1 MATYVSDSGPLDD
14 YFRDELEGQKR
25 LSESLG
31 GELEAGTEG
40 QTHLSHEDT
49 VESQAAPA
57 KHRQQLSALP
67 LPGIYEQSQAP
78 EDSFAEQFKYRICS
92 SGLLEKDYV
101 PGLSGVSDAGAELI
115 KVDWRGLMRKWMEIG
130 KERWDLLAAGACL
143 LVGLVMGLGVIK
155 SAGLILVLSLFAC
168 SYVWYQGTLVSSSSL
183 PIDST
188 ETPKVQTLSSLTTF
202 LAQSDSLNA
211 TMMSSLEILQLDSE
225 PGDNSHEL
233 RLALHRLTDNMADHI
248 ATATSTLLE
257 MTDRNE
263 LAVLG
268 EMYDIPIVGSL
279 FYSRRRADDSSD
291 SEQAGHRVPSPRRTP
306 VRPLSTPSK
315 IPQPGSLRRYG
326 HSGRSQHMS
335 IMSMPDP
342 NDRFTQIPERTPR
355 LLKRVSQERIATR
368 KSWNSESVRHEKR
381 IMETDENEDNKFVS
395 AHLGE
400 GDKSLVQALRS
411 NLSPEPNTSPE
422 LSMSTPTTPITPITN
437 RRPISTSF
445 KHIPSPLSRRMSQFS
460 ETGLIP
466 LRTAPLAYRSRT
478 NSSSLLPSPFENDF
492 PSSPIRPTESST
504 RALGSTDGD
513 PGRKRRSLQNM
524 PYYPYSETD
533 HLPGAD
539 LARTRS
545 MPISDLQT
553 LRSAQSTCSRSRRSS
568 VNRNLPPV
576 GLGLGLPNIFL
587 SEKRSSFASVSS
599 PLSRGPLER
608 INSVSPLTTPALTA
622 SSLGIHLKRRRM
634 ACCLLGLRFEEP
646 NDMYWEEVSS
656 TLEELS
662 KKMKKECVVVE
673 NVLKQVRKD
682 MAIKET
688 LDDLAGGL
696 SGLPNMGIF
705 PPETTFPFPTTLTN
719 QQRDF
724 APKTSD
730 ERLLMGHIDKMSSS
744 IVKAWGELASLRS
757 TLGRDGEGERLKK
770 WAKVRESLGEVIREW
785 ERGREVSNRM
795 DERDQGG
802 RRGNDEIEESEEMQ
816 EPKMPD
822 FLRAWEDT
830 STSESTSLE
839 TDRQSFI
846 NKVHL
851 AEHPSSSLN
860 HDDPPLPLDQL
871 PRPGKDTVFESVS
884 APLSRTTAVLNC
896 MTREERIK
904 LMKEARGKGVNF
916 ENLLGADEMRKGEDA
931 RKRGGELVSELEGV
945 IDVIRK
951 MKEPEYEGKYKETV
965 KIEAQTEQPSLI
977 SPSLISSPP
986 APMPPSLTSSSGPQ
1000 LSNTHLQLDLGE
1012 LKRSFRFPTT
1022 GAGGD
1027 DHVLG

>member
-1 MATYVSDSGPLDD
+1 
-14 YFRDELEGQKR
+14 
-25 LSESLG
+25 
-31 GELEAGTEG
+31 
-40 QTHLSHEDT
+40 
-49 VESQAAPA
+49 
-57 KHRQQLSALP
+57 
-67 LPGIYEQSQAP
+67 
-78 EDSFAEQFKYRICS
+78 
-92 SGLLEKDYV
+92 
-101 PGLSGVSDAGAELI
+101 
-115 KVDWRGLMRKWMEIG
+115 
-130 KERWDLLAAGACL
+130 
-143 LVGLVMGLGVIK
+143 
-155 SAGLILVLSLFAC
+155 
-168 SYVWYQGTLVSSSSL
+168 
-183 PIDST
+183 
-188 ETPKVQTLSSLTTF
+188 
-202 LAQSDSLNA
+202 
-211 TMMSSLEILQLDSE
+211 MMSSLEILQLDSE

-248 ATATSTLLE
+248 ATATSTILE

-263 LAVLG
+263 LGVLG
-268 EMYDIPIVGSL
+268 EMYDIPVVGSF

-291 SEQAGHRVPSPRRTP
+291 GEQADHRVPSPRRTP

-355 LLKRVSQERIATR
+355 LLKRASQERIAGR
-368 KSWNSESVRHEKR
+368 KSWNPESVRHERR

-400 GDKSLVQALRS
+400 EGDKTLVQALRS
-411 NLSPEPNTSPE
+411 SLSPEPNTPPE

-445 KHIPSPLSRRMSQFS
+445 KHISSPLSRRMSQFS

-504 RALGSTDGD
+504 RALGSTDGN

-553 LRSAQSTCSRSRRSS
+553 LRSAQSTGSRSRRSS
-568 VNRNLPPV
+568 VNRNLAPV
-576 GLGLGLPNIFL
+576 GLGLGLPNNFL
-587 SEKRSSFASVSS
+587 SDKRSSFASVSS
-599 PLSRGPLER
+599 PLSRAPLER

-662 KKMKKECVVVE
+662 KKMKEECVVVE
-673 NVLKQVRKD
+673 NVLKKVRKD
-682 MAIKET
+682 MTIKEA
-688 LDDLAGGL
+688 LDDLAGGH
-696 SGLPNMGIF
+696 SGLLDMGIS
-705 PPETTFPFPTTLTN
+705 PAEITFPFPTTPTD
-719 QQRDF
+719 QQLDF

-730 ERLLMGHIDKMSSS
+730 ERLLVEHIDKMSSS
-744 IVKAWGELASLRS
+744 IVQAWGELASLRS
-757 TLGRDGEGERLKK
+757 TLGKDGEGGTSQK

-795 DERDQGG
+795 DERDQGN
-802 RRGNDEIEESEEMQ
+802 RRENDEIEESEEMQ

-884 APLSRTTAVLNC
+884 APLPRTNAVLTG

-904 LMKEARGKGVNF
+904 LMKEAREKGVNVG
-916 ENLLGADEMRKGEDA
+916 NLLGADEMRKGEDA
-931 RKRGGELVSELEGV
+931 RKKGGELVSELEGV

-951 MKEPEYEGKYKETV
+951 MKEPEYEKKYKETV
-965 KIEAQTEQPSLI
+965 KTEAQTEQPSLA
-977 SPSLISSPP
+977 SPSLISTPP
-986 APMPPSLTSSSGPQ
+986 ALMPPSLASSSGPQ

-1012 LKRSFRFPTT
+1012 LKRSFRFPAT
-1022 GAGGD
+1022 GGGGD

>member
-14 YFRDELEGQKR
+14 YFRDEREGQKR

-40 QTHLSHEDT
+40 QTHLSHKDT
-49 VESQAAPA
+49 VERQAASV
-57 KHRQQLSALP
+57 KHRQQLGALP
-67 LPGIYEQSQAP
+67 LPGVYEHSQAP

-101 PGLSGVSDAGAELI
+101 PGLSGVSDAGAEPIEL
-115 KVDWRGLMRKWMEIG
+115 DWRRLMRKWMEIG
-130 KERWDLLAAGACL
+130 KERWDILAANACL

-155 SAGLILVLSLFAC
+155 TGGLLLVLSLLAC
-168 SYVWYQGTLVSSSSL
+168 SYVWYHGTLISSSSL
-183 PIDST
+183 LIDPT
-188 ETPKVQTLSSLTTF
+188 ETPKDQTLSSLTTF

-225 PGDNSHEL
+225 PGGNSHEL

-263 LAVLG
+263 LGVLG
-268 EMYDIPIVGSL
+268 EMYDIPVVGS
-279 FYSRRRADDSSD
+279 FFFSRRRADDSSD
-291 SEQAGHRVPSPRRTP
+291 GEQADHRVPSPRRTP

-355 LLKRVSQERIATR
+355 LLKRASQERIAAR
-368 KSWNSESVRHEKR
+368 KSWNPESVRHERR

-400 GDKSLVQALRS
+400 GDKTLVQALRS
-411 NLSPEPNTSPE
+411 SLSPEASTPPE

-445 KHIPSPLSRRMSQFS
+445 KHTPSPLSRRMSQFS

-504 RALGSTDGD
+504 RALGSTDGN

-524 PYYPYSETD
+524 PYYPYSEKD

-553 LRSAQSTCSRSRRSS
+553 LRSAQSTGSRSRRSS
-568 VNRNLPPV
+568 VNRNLAPV
-576 GLGLGLPNIFL
+576 GLGLGLPNTFL
-587 SEKRSSFASVSS
+587 SDKRSSFASVSS
-599 PLSRGPLER
+599 PLSRAPLKR

-662 KKMKKECVVVE
+662 KKMKEECVVVE
-673 NVLKQVRKD
+673 NVLKKVRKD
-682 MAIKET
+682 MTIKET
-688 LDDLAGGL
+688 LDDLAGGH
-696 SGLPNMGIF
+696 SGLPDMGIS
-705 PPETTFPFPTTLTN
+705 PAEITFPFPTTPTD
-719 QQRDF
+719 QQLDF
-724 APKTSD
+724 APKASD
-730 ERLLMGHIDKMSSS
+730 ERLLVEHIDKMSSS
-744 IVKAWGELASLRS
+744 IVQAWGELACLRS
-757 TLGRDGEGERLKK
+757 ILGKDGEGETSQK

-795 DERDQGG
+795 DVRDQGN
-802 RRGNDEIEESEEMQ
+802 RRENDETEESEEMQ

-851 AEHPSSSLN
+851 AEHPLSSFN

-884 APLSRTTAVLNC
+884 APLPRTNAVLTG

-904 LMKEARGKGVNF
+904 LMKEAREKGVNV

-931 RKRGGELVSELEGV
+931 RKKGGELVSELEGV

-951 MKEPEYEGKYKETV
+951 MKEPEYEKKYKETV
-965 KIEAQTEQPSLI
+965 KTEAQTERPSLA
-977 SPSLISSPP
+977 SPSLISTPP
-986 APMPPSLTSSSGPQ
+986 ALMPPSLASSSGPQ
-1000 LSNTHLQLDLGE
+1000 LSNTHLQFDLGE
-1012 LKRSFRFPTT
+1012 LKRSFRFPAT
-1022 GAGGD
+1022 GGGGD
-1027 DHVLG
+1027 DHALG